1 MTTTSPQEKTP
12 PRSRSRRRGG
22 LRRLGRWTVRVLLAP
37 FFLMALAYPVAWF
50 ALNSPELLTRV
61 LTGVNE
67 AIPGTVQVGELEW
80 GPLPWR
86 LHLKDVRILTPGDE
100 EPVISVDDLVV
111 DLALADTLRSA
122 LDTLIHD
129 EGFFLPIDSVTMR
142 GYACELIF
150 DDAFDLRL
158 QRAFVAPA
166 SDEVEAA
173 PGPEPAATGGGFTMD
188 VRRVVGRGGRFR
200 IEYPAWGAWTD
211 GIDLYAVFRLD
222 QGGAPFVLASTVT
235 SRRGEVRVGTSGQ
248 PMVLPF
254 EDFEVHGY
262 MLDHLFERFGSI
274 RFVSEGVKVLADGHL
289 ATDDVTRWS
298 ELVAKV
304 EVPPD
309 SPALARWTGD
319 LLRLAAP
326 TSFEWRLEGPLEN
339 PDMTVASGPLLIR
352 SPFVPGR
359 VTVEP
364 FQATLAFRDDEN
376 TLSVPRLA
384 FVGDCL
390 PAIEARDL
398 ALGLDSLS
406 VSGELRAGKLS
417 RALWPLQWPAA
428 LAAVEKA
435 GGSVRFQGALPYG
448 EASGRRLEVDA
459 DLDLGGTRGLAG
471 RLEWDP
477 VRVTLTDLALKMDV
491 GEASATGW
499 VEPGTGRLDVRTTGK
514 VRDLARF
521 VKRLQLPVQVA
532 GAAEWTAE
540 ARGEWA
546 NPTARLA
553 LDARGLEVMGLPL
566 GTVRA
571 RADLDDRVVRASH
584 LRVSGTLGTY
594 EGRGRVELDE
604 SWRPKRLALDEVRAS
619 LEDPAALLP
628 GLPVAARLELAGT
641 DVALDTGAPLASLRG
656 DLLLS
661 ARGVAWLGEPIDEV
675 VAEVHAPAGKELRVD
690 KLEVRRNGRRLLA
703 GQLRVDRTLER
714 LAGSA
719 SISARLGDL
728 PFLHDLPFPVT
739 ADVALSLGVEGAP
752 DDPLVH
758 GVLRLDGW
766 EVRPRQGLRAGG
778 EAATVRVW
786 GRPSTGLHLA
796 SDDLY
801 PGVRLDQQST
811 LGPRGFDFFLE
822 LDGMAPLDLL
832 ERHGDLPAA
841 VTLGGSLRVSGRL
854 GDAASIT
861 VLGRVP
867 RRALRLSLLDDEVTL
882 WNEEET
888 VFGISPQ
895 GLFLNR
901 FRLTGQR
908 LEVGLCGEIG
918 PDGTLDVSASLQADV
933 AALPGLKEFLTERG
947 GALRTEG
954 LGGHP
959 SCLPGAGGIH
969 VGGTLQRP
977 SFSGAVV
984 FEDLAVHPR
993 GFGGTV
999 QVPGR
1004 ARLLVTQEGD
1014 ETWLRVDQ
1022 AAPLKG
1028 VLDEGAFEI
1037 SGAALFR
1044 SFRFEEGSV
1053 SVTGAN
1059 VAYTVPGVTE
1069 FTANARLTLTARPGS
1084 SDPYVLS
1091 GDVRFVSGLFYKDFD
1106 QLRQML
1112 TGVLGD
1118 RHAAIYSRPLDDILP
1133 FVKDLRFNVRLRGQN
1148 YDVRCRLPFGE
1159 TDLSL
1164 NFDLR
1169 LGGTYSEPELYDRV
1183 EIAPGSMVTYQ
1194 LVKRDF
1200 EVTHGTLDFT
1210 GDLSRPEVD
1219 IRAKTD
1225 IDVLVRAGA
1234 SSSTTTAWVDTD
1246 REETVTLVLALSGVP
1261 PDLRFDLSSTRS
1273 DYDQEDLQYLLITG
1287 QPKQAGSSALVGGV
1301 SLNLLTQDL
1310 VKSVSS
1316 FFLAPFLDR
1325 VSFGFTAEGGVNA
1338 DLMTKLGRR
1347 VQLRTRIL
1355 QEGTDVRYSA
1365 GFTLKLGDRLSLD
1378 GRMKAVETEGFQSR
1392 TYEAKL
1398 RYRIE
1403 VD

>member
-1 MTTTSPQEKTP
+1 V
-12 PRSRSRRRGG
+12 
-22 LRRLGRWTVRVLLAP
+22 RRLGRWTVRLLVAP
-37 FFLMALAYPVAWF
+37 LLLLALAYPVAWF

-61 LTGVNE
+61 LTSVNE
-67 AIPGTVQVGELEW
+67 SIPGTIQVAELEW

-86 LHLKDVRILTPGDE
+86 LHLTGVRILAPDDP

-111 DLALADTLRSA
+111 DLALADTVRSA
-122 LDTLIHD
+122 LDTLVRD
-129 EGFFLPIDSVTMR
+129 DGFFLPIDSVTMR
-142 GYACELIF
+142 GYACALIF
-150 DDAFDLRL
+150 DDAFNLRL
-158 QRAFVAPA
+158 QRAFVVPAPDGA
-166 SDEVEAA
+166 EAA
-173 PGPEPAATGGGFTMD
+173 SEPGSNDGGFTME

-222 QGGAPFVLASTVT
+222 VGGTPFVLASTVT
-235 SRRGEVRVGTSGQ
+235 TRRGEVRVGSGAD

-274 RFVSEGVKVLADGHL
+274 RFETEGAKVLADGHL
-289 ATDDVTRWS
+289 ATDDTTRWS

-309 SPALARWTGD
+309 APALRRWTGD
-319 LLRLAAP
+319 LARLVAP
-326 TSFEWRLEGPLEN
+326 ASFEWRLEGPLQN
-339 PDMTVASGPLLIR
+339 PDMTVASGPLRLK
-352 SPFVPGR
+352 SPFVSGLIA
-359 VTVEP
+359 VEP
-364 FQATLAFRDDEN
+364 FQATLAFRDDET
-376 TLSVPRLA
+376 TLGVPRLA
-384 FVGDCL
+384 IAGDCL
-390 PAIEARDL
+390 PAVEGRDL
-398 ALGLDSLS
+398 SLGLHSLT
-406 VSGELRAGKLS
+406 VHGDVRAGKLS
-417 RALWPLQWPAA
+417 RALWPLPWPAA
-428 LAAVEKA
+428 LGTVNAA
-435 GGSVRFQGALPYG
+435 GGSVRITGALPFG
-448 EASGRRLEVDA
+448 EASGRRLELEA
-459 DLDLGGTRGLAG
+459 DLDLSGSRGLTG

-477 VRVTLTDLALKMDV
+477 VRVTLSDLTLKMDA

-499 VEPGTGRLDVRTTGK
+499 IEPDAGRLDLRTAGK

-521 VKRLQLPVQVA
+521 AKRLNLPVQVA

-540 ARGEWA
+540 ARGDWT

-553 LDARGLEVMGLPL
+553 LDARGLKVLGLPL

-571 RADLDDRVVRASH
+571 RAELDARVVRASS
-584 LRVSGTLGTY
+584 LSVSGELGTY
-594 EGRGRVELDE
+594 EGRGRVELNE
-604 SWRPKRLALDEVRAS
+604 AWKPRRVALDQVRAS
-619 LEDPAALLP
+619 LEDPSAIVP
-628 GLPVAARLELAGT
+628 GLPVAARLEVQGT
-641 DVALDTGAPLASLRG
+641 GVALDVAEPLQTLRG
-656 DLLLS
+656 DLVLS
-661 ARGVAWLGEPIDEV
+661 AKGVAWLGEPIDEV
-675 VAEVHAPAGKELRVD
+675 LAEVHAPGGHELRVD
-690 KLEVRRNGRRLLA
+690 TLEVRRKGQRLLA
-703 GQLRVDRTLER
+703 GQLRIDRKLDR

-719 SISARLGDL
+719 SISARVSDL
-728 PFLHDLPFPVT
+728 PFLHDLPFPLSS
-739 ADVALSLGVEGAP
+739 AVALSLGVEGSP
-752 DDPLVH
+752 GDPLVH
-758 GVLRLDGW
+758 GVLRLDDW
-766 EVRPRQGLRAGG
+766 EVRPHHTLVARG

-796 SDDLY
+796 SDDLF

-811 LGPRGFDFFLE
+811 LSPEGFDFFLE
-822 LDGMAPLDLL
+822 IDGLAPLELL
-832 ERHGDLPAA
+832 EEHADLPASI
-841 VTLGGSLRVSGRL
+841 TLGGALRVSGKL
-854 GDAASIT
+854 GDASSIT

-867 RRALRLSLLDDEVTL
+867 RRGLRLSLLDDEVTL

-888 VFGISPQ
+888 VFGVSPL

-908 LEVGLCGEIG
+908 LEAAVCGEVG
-918 PDGTLDVSASLQADV
+918 PDGGLDVSAAVEADV

-947 GALRTEG
+947 GVLRTEG
-954 LGGHP
+954 LGGEP

-969 VGGTLQRP
+969 VGGTLASP

-984 FEDLAVHPR
+984 FDDLAVHPR
-993 GFGGTV
+993 GFSGNV

-1014 ETWLRVDQ
+1014 EAFLRVDA

-1037 SGAALFR
+1037 TGSARFR
-1044 SFRFEEGSV
+1044 SFRFEEGSLT
-1053 SVTGAN
+1053 VTGAN

-1069 FTANARLTLTARPGS
+1069 FTANPRLTLSARPGAE
-1084 SDPYVLS
+1084 DPYVLS

-1118 RHAAIYSRPLDDILP
+1118 RHAAVYSRPLDEILP

-1164 NFDLR
+1164 NLDLL

-1183 EIAPGSMVTYQ
+1183 EIVPGSMVTYQ

-1200 EVTHGTLDFT
+1200 EVTHGTLDFA
-1210 GDLSRPEVD
+1210 GEPSRPEVD

-1225 IDVLVRAGA
+1225 IDILVRAGA
-1234 SSSTTTAWVDTD
+1234 SSSATTAWVDTD
-1246 REETVTLVLALSGVP
+1246 REETVTLMLALSGVP

-1273 DYDQEDLQYLLITG
+1273 DFDQEDLQYLLITG
-1287 QPKQAGSSALVGGV
+1287 QPKQSGGSALVSGV

-1338 DLMTKLGRR
+1338 DLMTRLGRR

-1378 GRMKAVETEGFQSR
+1378 GRMKAIETEGFQSR